1 MEVRI
6 KVRIDGGDDA
16 GATRHDA
23 GTTTTRGSDKQGRR
37 RGGDAATTGRRMRRK
52 DQSTFSATGLSE
64 CSSGKLLLVDC
75 LNEDDHGRVPRVH
88 DRSSIH
94 RSGPGPTGA
103 PGAEVP
109 ETRKN
114 SYGAKREADMR
125 NMHQGVIGRVQSKAT
140 VTQPK
145 QQRKPEED
153 PLSEGEEPHK
163 TKENSAEEAL
173 SFFAASGTVSV
184 PGLKQ
189 KPRIANARG
198 RESGKAIG
206 A

>member
-1 MEVRI
+1 M
-6 KVRIDGGDDA
+6 
-16 GATRHDA
+16 
-23 GTTTTRGSDKQGRR
+23 
-37 RGGDAATTGRRMRRK
+37 
-52 DQSTFSATGLSE
+52 
-64 CSSGKLLLVDC
+64 
-75 LNEDDHGRVPRVH
+75 
-88 DRSSIH
+88 
-94 RSGPGPTGA
+94 
-103 PGAEVP
+103 
-109 ETRKN
+109 
-114 SYGAKREADMR
+114 
-125 NMHQGVIGRVQSKAT
+125 QSKAT

-198 RESGKAIG
+198 RESARKPAKAVPKATKAAVRAGNDDRDDGCGDDVATTTQRWRGPGEDGG
-206 A
+206 AT

>member
-103 PGAEVP
+103 QAQKYPRRGK
-109 ETRKN
+109 T
-114 SYGAKREADMR
+114 
-125 NMHQGVIGRVQSKAT
+125 AT
-140 VTQPK
+140 GP
-145 QQRKPEED
+145 
-153 PLSEGEEPHK
+153 
-163 TKENSAEEAL
+163 
-173 SFFAASGTVSV
+173 
-184 PGLKQ
+184 
-189 KPRIANARG
+189 
-198 RESGKAIG
+198 SGKLT
-206 A
+206 

>member
-23 GTTTTRGSDKQGRR
+23 GTTTARGSDKQGRR

-52 DQSTFSATGLSE
+52 DQSTFSATGLSV
-64 CSSGKLLLVDC
+64 CSSGKLVLVDC

-125 NMHQGVIGRVQSKAT
+125 NMHQGVHRQGAEQGHE
-140 VTQPK
+140 

>member
-75 LNEDDHGRVPRVH
+75 LSEDDHGRVPRVH

-114 SYGAKREADMR
+114 SFGAKREADMR
-125 NMHQGVIGRVQSKAT
+125 NMHQGVHRQGAEQGHGDTAETAKETRRRPPLRRRRTPQD
-140 VTQPK
+140 
-145 QQRKPEED
+145 QRK
-153 PLSEGEEPHK
+153 
-163 TKENSAEEAL
+163 
-173 SFFAASGTVSV
+173 
-184 PGLKQ
+184 Q
-189 KPRIANARG
+189 RG
-198 RESGKAIG
+198 RSPILFRCQRHCVCTRA
-206 A
+206 

>member
-1 MEVRI
+1 M
-6 KVRIDGGDDA
+6 
-16 GATRHDA
+16 
-23 GTTTTRGSDKQGRR
+23 
-37 RGGDAATTGRRMRRK
+37 
-52 DQSTFSATGLSE
+52 
-64 CSSGKLLLVDC
+64 
-75 LNEDDHGRVPRVH
+75 
-88 DRSSIH
+88 
-94 RSGPGPTGA
+94 
-103 PGAEVP
+103 
-109 ETRKN
+109 
-114 SYGAKREADMR
+114 
-125 NMHQGVIGRVQSKAT
+125 QSKAT

-153 PLSEGEEPHK
+153 PLSDREEPHK

>member
-1 MEVRI
+1 M
-6 KVRIDGGDDA
+6 KTTMA
-16 GATRHDA
+16 G
-23 GTTTTRGSDKQGRR
+23 SLV
-37 RGGDAATTGRRMRRK
+37 
-52 DQSTFSATGLSE
+52 STIGV
-64 CSSGKLLLVDC
+64 G
-75 LNEDDHGRVPRVH
+75 
-88 DRSSIH
+88 IH

-153 PLSEGEEPHK
+153 PLSEGEEPKK
-163 TKENSAEEAL
+163 TARKKRHPFSLPAALCLYQGLSRNPGSPMQGEE
-173 SFFAASGTVSV
+173 TQERQSV
-184 PGLKQ
+184 P
-189 KPRIANARG
+189 
-198 RESGKAIG
+198 KA
-206 A
+206 

>member
-1 MEVRI
+1 M
-6 KVRIDGGDDA
+6 
-16 GATRHDA
+16 
-23 GTTTTRGSDKQGRR
+23 
-37 RGGDAATTGRRMRRK
+37 
-52 DQSTFSATGLSE
+52 
-64 CSSGKLLLVDC
+64 
-75 LNEDDHGRVPRVH
+75 
-88 DRSSIH
+88 
-94 RSGPGPTGA
+94 
-103 PGAEVP
+103 
-109 ETRKN
+109 
-114 SYGAKREADMR
+114 
-125 NMHQGVIGRVQSKAT
+125 QSKAT

-153 PLSEGEEPHK
+153 LSEGEEPHK

-184 PGLKQ
+184 PGLKR